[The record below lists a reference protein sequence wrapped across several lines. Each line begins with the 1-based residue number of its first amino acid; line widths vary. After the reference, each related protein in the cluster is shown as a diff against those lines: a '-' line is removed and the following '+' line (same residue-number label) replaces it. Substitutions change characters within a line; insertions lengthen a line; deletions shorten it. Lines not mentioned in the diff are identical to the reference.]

1 MPTPEQI
8 ALRDDFRTRLVGRNS
23 VLPLPQARDEL
34 KAFLES
40 IGETRVIDLPVEK
53 HDAARAWLSE
63 FEARHA

>member
-8 ALRDDFRTRLVGRNS
+8 ALRDDFRTRLVGRAT
-23 VLPLPQARDEL
+23 LPLPQARDEL